1 MIPITMKIITTLHP
15 KIPQRSARR
24 NYRLLAGPTRRPAS
38 RLFLS
43 LLPSNAIS
51 RTTLTST
58 SSEGAVIYLDVVCER
73 GDYIREGYSVAV
85 LYASLLRK
93 VKIMITREFD
103 GDWAEG
109 GGGWSRWFGGS
120 FYGGSCVR
128 TGLHEHAC
136 KHMHMQTE
144 SHRHRN
150 IYVCICVC
158 VCICICKSIYVC
170 TYAFMYLEWQT
181 LTCTQG
187 PATLFKTLYTFQIN

>member
-109 GGGWSRWFGGS
+109 GGADQDGS
-120 FYGGSCVR
+120 GVLFTVVR
-128 TGLHEHAC
+128 
-136 KHMHMQTE
+136 
-144 SHRHRN
+144 
-150 IYVCICVC
+150 VCER
-158 VCICICKSIYVC
+158 VC
-170 TYAFMYLEWQT
+170 TNTHAS
-181 LTCTQG
+181 TCTCKQSHTDTEIYMYVYVY
-187 PATLFKTLYTFQIN
+187 AYVYVYVKVYMYVLMHLCI